1 MKVGISLV
9 LLVLWATPAKAEE
22 PSMELRFPAGHML
35 SERPFAKPVRA
46 AAKKPSTKIASKPK
60 ATVRPVA
67 SQAEAIRPRVVQ
79 SGPPAG
85 CPSRAWCGCWLAK
98 HLGMNDRSLWLAR
111 NWARIGSPAAGPAP
125 GVVAVFA
132 RGRGGHV
139 GIVTGVPGPGR
150 IILLSGNDGR
160 AVRERERSTRGVIA
174 WRHIGA
180 RYASR

>member
-1 MKVGISLV
+1 MRSIACIIIFYLMFVMPV
-9 LLVLWATPAKAEE
+9 KAQDS
-22 PSMELRFPAGHML
+22 PPDPDRYPAGHFL
-35 SERPFAKPVRA
+35 DHRPLAKGFGT
-46 AAKKPSTKIASKPK
+46 AKRLRSSPSGIRSSTSSRREGFEGSPRLIA
-60 ATVRPVA
+60 
-67 SQAEAIRPRVVQ
+67 

-111 NWARIGSPAAGPAP
+111 NWARIGSPAAGPSP

-150 IILLSGNDGR
+150 VVLLSGNDKR
-160 AVRERERSTRGVIA
+160 AVRERERSTRGIIA
-174 WRHIGA
+174 YRHVGA
-180 RYASR
+180 RYALR